1 MLLWEKEIMNV
12 TLECGHNAGLNILFL
27 DNFTYIITTPCLTL
41 NSKTTGLYNKV
52 LKYFNQLKMKQW
64 PL

>member
-27 DNFTYIITTPCLTL
+27 DNFTYIITTLCLTL

>member
-12 TLECGHNAGLNILFL
+12 TLKCGHNAGLNVLFL
-27 DNFTYIITTPCLTL
+27 GNFTYIIIAHCLTL

>member
-1 MLLWEKEIMNV
+1 MNV
-12 TLECGHNAGLNILFL
+12 TLKCGHNAGLNVLFL
-27 DNFTYIITTPCLTL
+27 GNFTYIFIAHCLTL